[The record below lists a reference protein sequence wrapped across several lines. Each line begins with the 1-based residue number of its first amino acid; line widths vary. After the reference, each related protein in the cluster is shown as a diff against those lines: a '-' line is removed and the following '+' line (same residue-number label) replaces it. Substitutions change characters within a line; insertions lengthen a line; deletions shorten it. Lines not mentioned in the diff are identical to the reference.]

1 VLHQQPIALDY
12 DEFELLLLG
21 IATLQ
26 ARLRKRNNE
35 VQEQLGE
42 LLDTVFTKSGVLLT
56 LQVAAPAAT
65 G

>member
-1 VLHQQPIALDY
+1 MLHHQPIVLDY

-35 VQEQLGE
+35 VQQQLGE

-56 LQVAAPAAT
+56 LQAPPAA